1 MDRLHDVARLL
12 VSSLA
17 LASGEERKRIATSHG
32 ILDRAIK
39 HALDN
44 ELFPEWARNE
54 MHIADSRVG
63 WQCVELPAILGWAQ
77 VAELTNAPNPAY
89 QVTELQVSHR
99 VARTLLRRL
108 NVAEDEAKAL
118 GDALMANIDT
128 YQREANEPVTAD

>member
-12 VSSLA
+12 ISSLA
-17 LASGEERKRIATSHG
+17 LANEEKPKRIATSHG

-39 HALDN
+39 VALEN
-44 ELFPEWARNE
+44 KLFPEWARNE

-77 VAELTNAPNPAY
+77 AAELTNAPNPAY

-99 VARTLLRRL
+99 VALTLLKRL
-108 NVAEDEAKAL
+108 NVSEHEAKAL
-118 GDALMANIDT
+118 GEALMANIDA
-128 YQREANEPVTAD
+128 YQREASEPVTAD